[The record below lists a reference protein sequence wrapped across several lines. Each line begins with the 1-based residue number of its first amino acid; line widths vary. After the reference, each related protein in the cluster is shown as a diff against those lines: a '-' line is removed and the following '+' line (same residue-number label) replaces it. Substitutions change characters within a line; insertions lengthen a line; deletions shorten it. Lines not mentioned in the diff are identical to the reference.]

1 MLSTDDKR
9 FIIKSVENGYKVS
22 DLAKMFNVTPRRVQ
36 QILKE
41 DVSGENARRKF
52 SSLTQEE
59 AKEIENLWVNYK
71 IGSRTIYYLM
81 KSKGRNVSYYQI
93 YNFMRNHNMIRS
105 KRSTYDNG
113 KGHAHEE
120 PLSTIYMDYHQSSMD
135 NPYAIVCVDMATKKI
150 LSIVESR
157 KITKEVVQ
165 TLVDAMTN
173 FTKDNKLS
181 VKNVHLRSGVLSILY
196 GATELRYHMKKSG
209 IENVEADKHGNRVH
223 LALSR
228 LWQNYDKFRWTF
240 GSADSFMYWYNNRPI
255 INRVD
260 NRVTTPNEIMERY
273 LVEQQTYPI
282 PTEHST

>member
-59 AKEIENLWVNYK
+59 AKEIEDLWVNYK

-105 KRSTYDNG
+105 KRSSYENG
-113 KGHAHEE
+113 RGSVHDE
-120 PLSTIYMDYHQSSMD
+120 PLSTIYMDYHQTAMD
-135 NPYAIVCVDMATKKI
+135 HPYAVVCVDMATKKI

-157 KITKEVVQ
+157 KITKEIVQ
-165 TLVDAMTN
+165 ALVDSMAS
-173 FTKDNKLS
+173 FTSNNNLKIQNL
-181 VKNVHLRSGVLSILY
+181 HLRSGVLSILY
-196 GATELRYHMKKSG
+196 GATDLRYYMKKSG
-209 IENVEADKHGNRVH
+209 VENVEVDKHGNRVH

-240 GSADSFMYWYNNRPI
+240 GSSDSFMFWYNNRPI
-255 INRVD
+255 INRMD

-273 LVEQQTYPI
+273 LTDQSAYPVPSEQ
-282 PTEHST
+282 S

>member
-41 DVSGENARRKF
+41 DVSGDNGRRKF

-81 KSKGRNVSYYQI
+81 KSKGKNVSYYQI

-105 KRSTYDNG
+105 KRNSMENG
-113 KGHAHEE
+113 RSQMHDE
-120 PLSTIYMDYHQSSMD
+120 PLSTIYMDYHQSAMD
-135 NPYAIVCVDMATKKI
+135 HPYAVVCVDMATKKI

-157 KITKEVVQ
+157 KITKEIVES
-165 TLVDAMTN
+165 LVDSMSH
-173 FTKDNKLS
+173 FTKDTNLK
-181 VKNVHLRSGVLSILY
+181 VQNMHLRSGVLSILY
-196 GATELRYHMKKSG
+196 GATDLRYHMKKLG

-240 GSADSFMYWYNNRPI
+240 SSADNFMYWYNNRPI
-255 INRVD
+255 INRMD

-273 LVEQQTYPI
+273 LTDQQTFPI
-282 PTEHST
+282 PSEQST